1 MNLAT
6 VRLALTLARR
16 EMRSGL
22 GGFRLFIACLALGVG
37 AIAAI
42 LSFSRAVEEGLRADA
57 REILGGDVAVSVLY
71 RDATPEQI
79 AFMATQGELTH
90 WVDSRTMA
98 HPVKD
103 DGRAALVQLKAVEPG
118 YPLYGQVELQGG
130 GSLADALARR
140 NGVWGAV
147 VEEAALRR
155 MNVALGDKIKVGD
168 TTVELRGI
176 LQREPDR
183 GLNAFASLGPRLML
197 PLAAM
202 ADSGLVQAGSLLT
215 WHYRLRLPNGV
226 SDKSVVEIIQNRFPN
241 TGLRIQGLEDAGGG
255 IRFWLNRLT
264 QFISLVGLASLLVG
278 GVGVGNAISS
288 FLATRL
294 RTIATLKCLG
304 APERLVFTTYFLQ
317 IAIVTALGVAIGLIM
332 EIGRAHV

>member
-130 GSLADALARR
+130 GSLADALAQMPLDQFFSDGYSFLVEMLFVAHRR
-140 NGVWGAV
+140 GLRIAEVPITF
-147 VEEAALRR
+147 VERLIPDHQSGIEAALRTLVDDER
-155 MNVALGDKIKVGD
+155 CHLVLTTGGTGPARRDVTPEATLTVASKTMPGFGEQMRQISLNFVPTAILSRQVA
-168 TTVELRGI
+168 VIRELADHACLIINLPGQPKSI
-176 LQREPDR
+176 RET
-183 GLNAFASLGPRLML
+183 L
-197 PLAAM
+197 
-202 ADSGLVQAGSLLT
+202 
-215 WHYRLRLPNGV
+215 
-226 SDKSVVEIIQNRFPN
+226 E
-241 TGLRIQGLEDAGGG
+241 GLRDAQGQLKVAGIFAAVPYCIDLIGGPYLETRDEVCKAFRPKTA
-255 IRFWLNRLT
+255 IRPPR
-264 QFISLVGLASLLVG
+264 
-278 GVGVGNAISS
+278 
-288 FLATRL
+288 
-294 RTIATLKCLG
+294 
-304 APERLVFTTYFLQ
+304 
-317 IAIVTALGVAIGLIM
+317 
-332 EIGRAHV
+332 